1 MKRVFSASDVAAAG
15 FIQGVLEN
23 EGIRAIVRHG
33 LLTGAAGELPPTECW
48 PEVWVMED
56 DDESRA
62 REIIEAVTAVGPEDA
77 TGWTC
82 PGCGEHLEA
91 AFTQCWN
98 CGRERN
104 TG

>member
-1 MKRVFSASDVAAAG
+1 MKRVFTASDLGAAG

-23 EGIRAIVRHG
+23 EGVQTLMKNT

-48 PEVWVMED
+48 PEVWVVHDE
-56 DDESRA
+56 DESRA
-62 REIIEAVTAVGPEDA
+62 REIIEAVNTEQAQAAD
-77 TGWTC
+77 WKC
-82 PGCGEHLEA
+82 SGCGEVLEG

-104 TG
+104 AG